1 MVLKP
6 AAKHHDVACGS
17 DTEKTELQ
25 EVGCGAD
32 EVSVK
37 ASATETARIDLVEAQ
52 EIWSYE
58 EDMAFLAK
66 ASEKKRNRNWQYREN
81 YKERPGRHGN
91 E

>member
-6 AAKHHDVACGS
+6 AAMHHDVACGS

-25 EVGCGAD
+25 EVGCGPG

-37 ASATETARIDLVEAQ
+37 ASATETARIDLAEAQ

-66 ASEKKRNRNWQYREN
+66 ASEKNETAIGSIEKITKRE
-81 YKERPGRHGN
+81 PGRHGN